1 MLRSAPMGAIGF
13 VALLSASLPAQVQL
27 DWQQTYATASLPAA
41 GTLDQVIVLEIAS
54 NGDLVWSSQ
63 HGFLDPVTQNWLQRT
78 ELHRTSTSGAALW
91 TISPAPNSDVMYY
104 GAEID
109 AVGDIYFWGRAG
121 VLYSYPDVLVTKVS
135 ASGTHLWTRQINGVT
150 NDYDVG
156 FGSLD
161 ASGNFSVVGMLD
173 LFSTLFVRTYD
184 PSGNV
189 LAHGTQGSFA
199 SGLAAMRRARR
210 LPAGDFVA
218 LGEGFNGATVARI
231 STAGTATW
239 SRELSPSSPGSSVN
253 LFSLDVDGSG
263 RIVAAGADFDSS
275 VGSRTL
281 MRVFDSAGNVLLD
294 YSGPLCDGAS
304 SQSGLFAPDG
314 SIWLLS
320 NERATPG
327 ASTQLI
333 VRRFSASLAAGP
345 TLSLPYTG
353 PYALTFSPI
362 VGESNQLWAIVGG
375 DTLIELSPAATLN
388 WSVPLLPP
396 NSPDSFNKLALDS
409 TRHFVATGF
418 RDTSTPASYETDAL
432 LARFDAGE
440 MPLGYCVGMP
450 GALGCSPRLT
460 FEGSPRAG
468 APSGFTVRAAP
479 WTSQLAGHFLVG
491 TGSAIANPFFGGT
504 LCVGVPRVRTT
515 ALFSGG
521 NPIGADCTGSL
532 ALDYGAFASGAL
544 GGTLL
549 PGLQLAGTQVR
560 LQAWSRDPGSATN
573 TLLSNALEF
582 TVLP

>member
-1 MLRSAPMGAIGF
+1 MLRKALTTSLGSAVLGCAP
-13 VALLSASLPAQVQL
+13 LLAQVEL
-27 DWQQTYATASLPAA
+27 DWQQPYATASLPAV
-41 GTLDQVIVLEIAS
+41 GTVDQVGVLAVAS

-63 HGFLDPVTQNWLQRT
+63 HAFLDPLTQNWLQRT
-78 ELHRTSTSGAALW
+78 ELHRTSTSGTELW
-91 TISPAPNSDVMYY
+91 TISPAPNSDVMYF

-109 AVGDIYFWGRAG
+109 AAGDIYFWGRVG

-135 ASGTHLWTRQINGVT
+135 GSGTHLWTRQISGVT

-184 PSGNV
+184 ANGNV
-189 LAHGTQGSFA
+189 LAHGTQGSFG
-199 SGLAAMRRARR
+199 SGLVDMRRARR
-210 LPAGDFVA
+210 LPSGDFVV
-218 LGEGFNGATVARI
+218 LGEGVNGAAVARV
-231 STAGTATW
+231 STAGTAAW
-239 SRELSPSSPGSSVN
+239 IQELSPSSPQAGVN
-253 LFSLDVDGSG
+253 LFTLDVDSSG

-275 VGSRTL
+275 AGSRTL
-281 MRVFDSAGNVLLD
+281 MRVFDSAGNVLFD

-353 PYALTFSPI
+353 PYSLTFSPI
-362 VGESNQLWAIVGG
+362 VGESNQLWAILGG
-375 DTLIELSPAATLN
+375 DKLIELSPAATLN

-396 NSPDSFNKLALDS
+396 SSPDSFNKLALDS

-432 LARFDAGE
+432 LARLDAGE
-440 MPLGYCVGMP
+440 MPQGYCVGMP

-468 APSGFTVRAAP
+468 ATNGFTVCAAP
-479 WTSQLAGHFLVG
+479 WSSQLAGHFLVG

-521 NPIGADCTGSL
+521 NPLGADCSGSL

-560 LQAWSRDPGSATN
+560 VQAWSRDPGSATN
-573 TLLSNALEF
+573 TMLSNALEF